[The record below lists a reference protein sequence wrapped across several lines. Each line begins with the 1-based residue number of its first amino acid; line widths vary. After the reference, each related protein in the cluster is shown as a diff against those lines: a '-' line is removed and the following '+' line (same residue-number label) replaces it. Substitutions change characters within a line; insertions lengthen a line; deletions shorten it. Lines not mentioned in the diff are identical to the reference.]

1 MIKFICE
8 FHVTIKNKFK
18 HMKKKLLLLLGI
30 VSMLSISYSAQAEN
44 KKASFKVF
52 GNCGMCEKTIETAAK
67 SVEGVTMA
75 DWDKKTKAMKVNFDT
90 EKTNLDAIHKAIA
103 KVGYD
108 TEKVKAK
115 DEVYNKLH
123 SCCKYERK

>member
-1 MIKFICE
+1 
-8 FHVTIKNKFK
+8 
-18 HMKKKLLLLLGI
+18 MKKKLLLLLGI
-30 VSMLSISYSAQAEN
+30 VAMITLSYSVQAEN
-44 KKASFKVF
+44 KKAHFKVS

-67 SVEGVTMA
+67 SVDGVSMA
-75 DWDKKTKAMKVNFDT
+75 DWDKKTKVIKVSFDT
-90 EKTNLDAIHKAIA
+90 EKTSLDAIHKAIA

>member
-1 MIKFICE
+1 
-8 FHVTIKNKFK
+8 
-18 HMKKKLLLLLGI
+18 MKKKFLLLVGI
-30 VSMLSISYSAQAEN
+30 VAMLSLSYSAHAEN
-44 KKASFKVF
+44 KQVTFKVF

-75 DWDKKTKAMKVNFDT
+75 DWDKKTKMIKVSFDT
-90 EKTNLDAIHKAIA
+90 EKTSLDAIHKAIA